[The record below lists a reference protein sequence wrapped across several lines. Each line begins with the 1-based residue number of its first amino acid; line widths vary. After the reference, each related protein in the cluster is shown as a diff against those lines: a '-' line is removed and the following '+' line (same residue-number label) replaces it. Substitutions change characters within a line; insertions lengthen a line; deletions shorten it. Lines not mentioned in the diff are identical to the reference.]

1 MNKSKQKDIALNIA
15 ILNAMIYDLI
25 MMWHKEV
32 EHHTGED
39 MKPRFDENLIKYVN
53 KAMKATSNIF
63 EVISISD
70 NGFRKSVDY
79 VVCKELLLEFQKA
92 MAELKQ
98 IDKKDLNEDGSFKT
112 QRPTIDDAIDGR
124 LN

>member
-1 MNKSKQKDIALNIA
+1 MNKSKQKGIALSVA
-15 ILNAMIYDLI
+15 ILNSMIYDLI
-25 MMWHKEV
+25 MLWHKEV
-32 EHHTGED
+32 EHHTGVD

-53 KAMKATSNIF
+53 NAMEATKSMF
-63 EVISISD
+63 EVISIPD

-79 VVCKELLLEFQKA
+79 TVCKELLLEFQKA

-112 QRPTIDDAIDGR
+112 KRPTIDDAINGDI
-124 LN
+124 N